1 MSLYVRKH
9 ISIIDICRHLQ
20 DAGDVIWVSNTKSSC
35 DTSHCVLRGIRL
47 FFWAYSHKEQKGI
60 WISHNFRQTQV
71 ALNFEF
77 SFLWIEKVGVGQD
90 PLVFFRLHVV
100 ISLNSVISFDFVDHL
115 KWCWLSFLTSIWQ
128 TATEKIDPL
137 ANCLQKLFWINLIEK
152 FVYFF

>member
-47 FFWAYSHKEQKGI
+47 FLWAYSHKEQKGI
-60 WISHNFRQTQV
+60 WISHNFRQIQV

-90 PLVFFRLHVV
+90 PLVFFRLRVV

-115 KWCWLSFLTSIWQ
+115 KWCWLSCLTSVWQ

-137 ANCLQKLFWINLIEK
+137 TNCLQKLFWINLIEK